1 MAYGAS
7 DSSSQYLPRGL
18 GTSPR
23 FRRIWKFP
31 AFVKYPHYCTLIDIV
46 RKSSIKARGRMSD
59 YNNVNYAQTSS
70 ATPYAGY
77 PPGTT
82 FAQPQ
87 ASPVQSQPT
96 VVYASS
102 QPAAYAYT
110 PASSSGVF
118 DDNGRQK
125 PVGQWGDGI
134 CDWPKNLYPSCYC
147 SACCLYGMYI
157 FAQSKL
163 HYFLHIYLW
172 LF

>member
-1 MAYGAS
+1 
-7 DSSSQYLPRGL
+7 
-18 GTSPR
+18 
-23 FRRIWKFP
+23 
-31 AFVKYPHYCTLIDIV
+31 
-46 RKSSIKARGRMSD
+46 MSD
-59 YNNVNYAQTSS
+59 YNVNYAQTSS

-77 PPGTT
+77 PAGTT

-110 PASSSGVF
+110 PGSSSGVF
-118 DDNGRQK
+118 DNSGRQK

-147 SACCLYGMYI
+147 STCCLYGMYI

-163 HYFLHIYLW
+163 YCFLDSY
-172 LF
+172 